1 LSLTCTVHYPARR
14 SILSELEVVV
24 NTTLYNARDY
34 QFLIDIMHISAHN
47 RYVQY
52 SQDIKNKVR
61 HLRQKGFSLG
71 QIFQNTGVPRTTI
84 RTWIR
89 DIILSKNQALVL
101 KNRVQKSLQKGR
113 VRFQTV
119 QKEKRQKNEKELLEI
134 GLKEIGKLSPRD
146 FLIAGVSLYW
156 AEGFKNRHE
165 HRLGFCNS
173 DPAMIKFY
181 IYWLEKYLGV
191 DKSQL
196 VARLTLNCL
205 YEDKINEIQGFWAR
219 TIGIPLDQFTKPFF
233 QTSKWKKQY
242 NTVNYHGVLRIH
254 VRESLD
260 RLLKMKGWIEGLKML
275 K

>member
-1 LSLTCTVHYPARR
+1 
-14 SILSELEVVV
+14 
-24 NTTLYNARDY
+24 
-34 QFLIDIMHISAHN
+34 MHKSAHN

-52 SQDIKNKVR
+52 KQDIRDKVR
-61 HLRQKGFSLG
+61 YLRQKGFSLG
-71 QIFQNTGVPRTTI
+71 QISKETSVPRTTI

-89 DIILSKNQALVL
+89 DIILSNNQALVL
-101 KNRVQKSLQKGR
+101 KNRVQKSLQRGR
-113 VRFQTV
+113 VQFQAI
-119 QKEKRQKNEKELLEI
+119 QKEKRQKNERELLEI

-156 AEGFKNRHE
+156 AEGFKNKHE

-173 DPAMIKFY
+173 DPAMVKFY
-181 IYWLEKYLGV
+181 IHWLEKYLGI
-191 DKSQL
+191 DKDQL
-196 VARLTLNCL
+196 VARLTLNSL
-205 YEDKINEIQGFWAR
+205 YEDKVEEMQDFWAKI
-219 TIGIPLDQFTKPFF
+219 IGLPLNQFTKPFF

-254 VRESLD
+254 VRESMN